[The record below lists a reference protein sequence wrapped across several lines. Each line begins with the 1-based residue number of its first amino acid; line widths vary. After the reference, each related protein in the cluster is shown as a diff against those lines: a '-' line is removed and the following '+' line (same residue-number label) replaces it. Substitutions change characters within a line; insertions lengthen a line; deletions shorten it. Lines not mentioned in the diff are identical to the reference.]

1 MVFLV
6 GEFASFRMDVRGG
19 PIPKTNSPD
28 GTESISLTEESMPGK
43 VDVAFNLPEL
53 IFDKTLLIT
62 LKSVSLKVFSD
73 RLIFPII
80 GASPGIEVNIEFG
93 DELEFKSKPIGE

>member
-1 MVFLV
+1 
-6 GEFASFRMDVRGG
+6 MDVRGG

-62 LKSVSLKVFSD
+62 LITVSLKVFSD

-80 GASPGIEVNIEFG
+80 GASP
-93 DELEFKSKPIGE
+93 ELKLTLNLEMN